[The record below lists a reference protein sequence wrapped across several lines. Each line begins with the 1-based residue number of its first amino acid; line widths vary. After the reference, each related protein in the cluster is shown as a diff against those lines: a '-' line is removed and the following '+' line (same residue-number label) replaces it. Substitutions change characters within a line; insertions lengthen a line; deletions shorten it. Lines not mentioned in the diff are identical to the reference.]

1 MFTLVS
7 NSLTN
12 SLTHSRLV
20 KLIDVTLAFE
30 DANSKL
36 PDDVSI
42 VSVADVDTEERV
54 DGSLVMILQLRFGKN

>member
-1 MFTLVS
+1 M
-7 NSLTN
+7 
-12 SLTHSRLV
+12 
-20 KLIDVTLAFE
+20 TLAFE
-30 DANSKL
+30 DSNSKL